1 MVLPSI
7 DNSTI
12 PHASAGIR
20 RNKKRNWWMQQ
31 TKDWWSRRMQKKLVF
46 DGRSESSCA
55 TFTRRFFKT
64 LRNFYTK
71 VEARISISLYFMLV
85 TMARDLHEPLPLWDS
100 LDLSTMRFSSLKRT
114 NRAHL
119 VRPVF
124 S

>member
-1 MVLPSI
+1 
-7 DNSTI
+7 
-12 PHASAGIR
+12 
-20 RNKKRNWWMQQ
+20 
-31 TKDWWSRRMQKKLVF
+31 
-46 DGRSESSCA
+46 
-55 TFTRRFFKT
+55 
-64 LRNFYTK
+64 
-71 VEARISISLYFMLV
+71 MLV